1 LKTAFLRLE
10 SAPSGLRDA
19 KDDNARRLHHPDVLI
34 EAVCWG
40 VFVVIGCSFLYL
52 MTPKRKLSQQHG
64 AEWVFTENPFSR
76 TLNERGSV
84 RPNSKSLLGF
94 REFSQ

>member
-1 LKTAFLRLE
+1 
-10 SAPSGLRDA
+10 
-19 KDDNARRLHHPDVLI
+19 
-34 EAVCWG
+34 
-40 VFVVIGCSFLYL
+40 

-76 TLNERGSV
+76 TLKERGSV

>member
-1 LKTAFLRLE
+1 
-10 SAPSGLRDA
+10 
-19 KDDNARRLHHPDVLI
+19 
-34 EAVCWG
+34 
-40 VFVVIGCSFLYL
+40 

-64 AEWVFTENPFSR
+64 AEWVFTEIHFR

-84 RPNSKSLLGF
+84 RLNSKSLLGF

>member
-1 LKTAFLRLE
+1 
-10 SAPSGLRDA
+10 
-19 KDDNARRLHHPDVLI
+19 
-34 EAVCWG
+34 
-40 VFVVIGCSFLYL
+40 

-76 TLNERGSV
+76 TLKERGSV
-84 RPNSKSLLGF
+84 LPNSKLLLGF